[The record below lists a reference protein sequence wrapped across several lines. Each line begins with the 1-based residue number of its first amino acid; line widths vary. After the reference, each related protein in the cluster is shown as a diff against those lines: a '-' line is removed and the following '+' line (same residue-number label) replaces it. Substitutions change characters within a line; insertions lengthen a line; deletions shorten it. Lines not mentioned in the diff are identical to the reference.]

1 MVKQYIRDKRSPVP
15 KNEQVSKVMS
25 ANKAKHTKPE
35 LLLRKA
41 LWANGLKGY
50 RNNYKKVPGRPDIA
64 FPVKKV
70 AIFVNGCFWHRCPHY
85 NYQLPKTNTAFWE
98 IKFKKNKDRDALKT
112 AQLEALGWKVI
123 TVWECV
129 VDEDMN
135 RIITQL
141 KKMLK

>member
-1 MVKQYIRDKRSPVP
+1 MKMQYVRDKRSPVP

-41 LWANGLKGY
+41 LWANGLRGY
-50 RNNYKKVPGRPDIA
+50 RNNYKKVPGRPDVA

-70 AIFVNGCFWHRCPHY
+70 AIFVNGCFWHRCPHC
-85 NYQLPKTNTAFWE
+85 NYPLPKTNTAFWE
-98 IKFKKNKDRDALKT
+98 LKFKKNKDRDALKT
-112 AQLEALGWKVI
+112 KQLEALGWEVI
-123 TVWECV
+123 TAWECEL
-129 VDEDMN
+129 DGDMN
-135 RIITQL
+135 RIITQV